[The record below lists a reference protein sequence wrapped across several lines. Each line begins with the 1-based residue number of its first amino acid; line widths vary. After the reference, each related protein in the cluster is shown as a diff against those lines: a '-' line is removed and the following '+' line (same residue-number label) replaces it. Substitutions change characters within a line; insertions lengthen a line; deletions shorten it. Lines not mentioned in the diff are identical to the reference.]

1 MIYPEQERSCKLEP
15 QKVYDVVAMTVDAA
29 NDEGFIN
36 PYILDRALV
45 EFFVTAISDD
55 LNDKYF
61 ERLAHGEI
69 NGVWKDMLKDDTVF
83 STLDDESASFEFVCN
98 VAADWCDAYK
108 EYLSSPACVVNAI
121 QKITSDMSNAMNGTI
136 NNALTDENINEV
148 MKIATDWGM
157 LIDVTPKKEASKPKE
172 VSKPK
177 ETPQPKK
184 VTKRQSKAS
193 GAVKKPTIEIVDD
206 HQ

>member
-1 MIYPEQERSCKLEP
+1 MIYPEQERGCKLEP

-61 ERLAHGEI
+61 ERLARGEI

-98 VAADWCDAYK
+98 VASDWCDAYK

-157 LIDVTPKKEASKPKE
+157 LNDVTPKKE

-184 VTKRQSKAS
+184 VTKRRSKAS